1 MARAGQVKVVSD
13 RRLSD
18 LVSVG
23 LLTRVF
29 PPDLVDEVIAGC
41 GRTEQRHRSLPASV
55 MAYFA
60 IGLALHADGSYDEVM
75 ALMTEGL
82 AWAESEGEAEPP
94 KLPSRSAIFQARVRL
109 GAEPLKALFERVAV
123 PLATESTPGAWLAG
137 RRLVSID
144 GTTFDVADTDVNN
157 AFFGRPGV
165 MKGERS
171 AFPQARM
178 VALAECSTHAIF
190 DAEIGAYTT
199 SEPAMS
205 KPLLDRLEADMV
217 LLADR
222 GFTSFDAWKQAI
234 ATGADLIWRAKSNV
248 KPRRIETLADGS
260 WLAEMRKNN
269 SRLDTE
275 HIVIRVVE
283 YSIDDGRGTEMGPFR
298 LFTTLLDPNEVS
310 AVELADSYRQR
321 WEIESAFGELKT
333 YQRGSKAVLRSKSP
347 ELVKQ
352 EIWGHLCCHYA
363 IRTLMFE
370 AADTA
375 KLDPDRVSFIA
386 ALKITRR
393 SLSQARGFPPSGH

>member
-1 MARAGQVKVVSD
+1 MARAGWVKPESD

-29 PPDLVDEVIAGC
+29 PPDLVDEVIAEC
-41 GRTEQRHRSLPASV
+41 GRTEQRHRSLPART

-60 IGLALHADGSYDEVM
+60 IGLALHSDGSYEEVM

-82 AWAESEGEAEPP
+82 AWAESEGAAEPP
-94 KLPSRSAIFQARVRL
+94 VLPSKSAIFQARDRL
-109 GAEPLKALFERVAV
+109 GAEPLKELFERVAR
-123 PLATESTPGAWLAG
+123 PLATETTPGAWLAG

-178 VALAECSTHAIF
+178 VALAECATHAIF
-190 DAEIGAYTT
+190 DAQIGPYTT

-205 KPLLDRLEADMV
+205 KLLLDRLDANMV
-217 LLADR
+217 LTADR
-222 GFTSFDAWKQAI
+222 GFTSFEAWKQAI

-248 KPRRIETLADGS
+248 KPRRIRTLDDGS
-260 WLAEMRKNN
+260 WLAEMRANN

-275 HIVIRVVE
+275 HVVVRVVE
-283 YSIDDGRGTEMGPFR
+283 YHIDDGRGTEMGPFR
-298 LFTTLLDPNEVS
+298 LFTTLLDPTEVT
-310 AVELADSYRQR
+310 AVELADTYRQR
-321 WEIESAFGELKT
+321 WEIETAFGELKT
-333 YQRGSKAVLRSKSP
+333 YQRGAKAVLRSKSP
-347 ELVKQ
+347 ELVNQ
-352 EIWGHLCCHYA
+352 EIWGHLCCHFA

-370 AADTA
+370 AADA
-375 KLDPDRVSFIA
+375 SKLDPDRVSFTA
-386 ALKITRR
+386 ALNITRR
-393 SLSQARGFPPSGH
+393 SLSQARGFPPYGQ

>member
-1 MARAGQVKVVSD
+1 MARAGWRKPETET
-13 RRLSD
+13 RLSD

-41 GRTEQRHRSLPASV
+41 GRTELRHRSLPARV

-60 IGLALHADGSYDEVM
+60 IGLALHADGSYDEVL

-82 AWAESEGEAEPP
+82 AWAGSEGGAEPP
-94 KLPSRSAIFQARVRL
+94 VLPSKSAIFQARVRL
-109 GAEPLKALFERVAV
+109 GAEPLKALFERVAR
-123 PLATESTPGAWLAG
+123 PLATSSTPGAWLAG

-165 MKGERS
+165 MKGERA
-171 AFPQARM
+171 AFPQVRM

-199 SEPAMS
+199 SETAMS
-205 KPLLDRLEADMV
+205 KPLLDRLDANMV

-222 GFTSFDAWKQAI
+222 GFGGFEAWQQAT
-234 ATGADLIWRAKSNV
+234 AGGADLIWRAKNNV
-248 KPRRIETLADGS
+248 KPRRIETLDDGS
-260 WLAEMRKNN
+260 WLAEMRQNN
-269 SRLDTE
+269 SKLDTE
-275 HIVIRVVE
+275 HVVVRVVE
-283 YSIDDGRGTEMGPFR
+283 YTIDDGRGAEMGPFR
-298 LFTTLLDPNEVS
+298 LFTTLLDPTEVT

-321 WEIESAFGELKT
+321 WEIETAFGELKT
-333 YQRGSKAVLRSKSP
+333 YQRGSKVVLRSKSP
-347 ELVKQ
+347 ALVNQEL
-352 EIWGHLCCHYA
+352 WGHLCCHFA

-370 AADTA
+370 AADAA
-375 KLDPDRVSFIA
+375 KLDPDRVSFTA
-386 ALKITRR
+386 ARNITRR